1 MECYKN
7 ILKKIKESEL
17 KEGLLEE
24 ITMNSYMLEL
34 ETLQK
39 DYLSKIENT
48 ERNIEISS
56 PSEINKNMIRM
67 NKISKKIL
75 SIILKIDCK
84 DIEDNNKKLF
94 EQKNKDY
101 GSSYKDFG
109 LIGIIVRLNDK
120 INRLK
125 RLTISKDINIVDEK
139 IEDTINDLYNYT
151 ILALMCNN

>member
-56 PSEINKNMIRM
+56 LSEINKNMIRM